1 MARARKYP
9 KANTTA
15 QWWEEDF
22 PRVTMDPVSK
32 LLLHSTE
39 TSGWPGYSSGAS
51 APTITYNP
59 WVAAGERWR
68 QHCYIDR
75 SARALRDPSGTAV
88 RENQDGVVQVE
99 IIGYC
104 DPALARKYG
113 HAISNLPDHAYE
125 DIGHFLAFLH
135 TEYAVP
141 LVRAGEWDTYPP
153 ADSIRMS
160 GPEYDRFRGMLGHQ
174 HASGNTHGDPGMTN
188 AQVDRILAVA
198 KRIVGGTTQPP
209 TAPKPPVPEGD
220 NMTDYSPDDIKS
232 YAGLGVHGQMIGR
245 SGVTIGQALDSTR
258 KDAAASRAMLGSLN
272 VQVAGLTAAVK
283 ALSEQQGVDPA
294 AIVAAVQTATSEAL
308 ADLKIT
314 LAVDDDDP
322 ATQEN

>member
-1 MARARKYP
+1 MTRARKYP

-15 QWWEEDF
+15 QWWEEKF
-22 PRVTMDPVSK
+22 SRTTMNPVSK

-39 TSGWPGYSSGAS
+39 TAGWPGYDSGKS

-59 WVAAGERWR
+59 WVAAGQRWR
-68 QHCYIDR
+68 QHNYIDR

-104 DPALARKYG
+104 DPKLAAKYG
-113 HAISNLPDHAYE
+113 HGIADLPAHAYE
-125 DIGHFLAFLH
+125 DLGHFLAFLH
-135 TEYAVP
+135 TEWAVP

-153 ADSIRMS
+153 SDSIRMS

-188 AQVDRILAVA
+188 AQVDRIIAVA
-198 KRIVGGTTQPP
+198 KRIVSGASP
-209 TAPKPPVPEGD
+209 TPTPPKPPVQEGD
-220 NMTDYSPDDIKS
+220 NMTDYTPKDLQTN
-232 YAGLGVHGQMIGR
+232 AGLGVHGQVIGR

-272 VQVAGLTAAVK
+272 VQVAGLTAAVT
-283 ALSEQQGVDPA
+283 ALSQKQGVDPKT
-294 AIVAAVQTATSEAL
+294 IVAAVQTATAEAL

-314 LAVDDDDP
+314 LAVDDDEP
-322 ATQEN
+322 TTPEA